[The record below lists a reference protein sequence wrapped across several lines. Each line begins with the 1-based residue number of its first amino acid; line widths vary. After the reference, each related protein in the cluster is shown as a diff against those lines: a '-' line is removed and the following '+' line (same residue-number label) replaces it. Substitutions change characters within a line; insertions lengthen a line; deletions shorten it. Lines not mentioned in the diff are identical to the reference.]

1 MSTYHKFPHHGQH
14 RNSCW
19 GFFGT
24 LAESMPRGKTKK
36 NFSEHKYFIILTIFW
51 YQIHAT
57 VAPVLTSPTGLYHAK
72 QMRHPTTEKDQYN
85 QAMVVLKNLADTIS
99 SLAAPAFNEKIQL
112 FKDIHTLIKEDKP
125 VQLMVI
131 DASSA
136 KDAITPSSTIDQDPV
151 IDSSSAEDVIT
162 TSSEAV
168 LSPTME
174 SKVI

>member
-1 MSTYHKFPHHGQH
+1 MDHIEIPVGAF
-14 RNSCW
+14 
-19 GFFGT
+19 
-24 LAESMPRGKTKK
+24 L
-36 NFSEHKYFIILTIFW
+36 EHW
-51 YQIHAT
+51 QNQCQIHAT
-57 VAPVLTSPTGLYHAK
+57 VAPVLTSPTRLYHAK

-99 SLAAPAFNEKIQL
+99 SLAA
-112 FKDIHTLIKEDKP
+112 P

-168 LSPTME
+168 LSLIHGQTSIYQQLQKQEVVPKTTLDTSPPFIKNLNDLGF
-174 SKVI
+174 SKI